1 MSNSITRI
9 IFDKQKVEFSDT
21 ELTFSIGHIK
31 SRNVSAVYFVMN
43 LYDFEENLIHQYISD
58 RWIIGQAYVR
68 KHTTFTIPQ
77 EIINKAFYMQ
87 MELNAVGVS
96 SENPLY
102 FNEVMLNEGEYKK
115 YHDNSKKKKSI
126 KIKFNKSSYANLY
139 NEDGKFLQVIRPA
152 QGDIFTN
159 KITASEVTV
168 LAPHLEDEEYEDSP
182 VNLFFE
188 YINQREQRV
197 DVLR

>member
-1 MSNSITRI
+1 MSSITRI

-31 SRNVSAVYFVMN
+31 SRNASTVYFN
-43 LYDFEENLIHQYISD
+43 LKLYDFNDNLIH
-58 RWIIGQAYVR
+58 
-68 KHTTFTIPQ
+68 TFTSNRWLITQNYHNRHATFEIPK
-77 EIINKAFYMQ
+77 EVVNKAYHMVL
-87 MELNAVGVS
+87 ELNAVGVS

-102 FNEVMLNEGEYKK
+102 FNELMLNEGEYRK

-126 KIKFNKSSYANLY
+126 KVKFNKSYYANLY
-139 NEDGKFLQVIRPA
+139 NVDGKFLQVIRPA
-152 QGDIFTN
+152 KGDIFTN

-168 LAPHLEDEEYEDSP
+168 LAPHLEDEEEEDSP

-188 YINQREQRV
+188 YANQREQRI